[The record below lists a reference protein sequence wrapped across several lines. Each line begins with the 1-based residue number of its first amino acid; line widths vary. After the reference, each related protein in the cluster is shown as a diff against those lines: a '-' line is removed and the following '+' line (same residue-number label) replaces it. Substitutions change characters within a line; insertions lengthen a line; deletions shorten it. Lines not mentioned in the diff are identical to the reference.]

1 MSSLSYIWAELT
13 TIGKE
18 LKICEVFNPT
28 APLYHGAHQ
37 NTPAEEIFN
46 HTLAFFCT
54 LLVKG
59 CSFDQETNVEDLGLV
74 HSVHEADS
82 ESDKPQD
89 GENLTLI
96 LCDCQKLKKENMC
109 KEMYEI
115 RYNKYEQPFL
125 QYIPIFRALDCLNWL
140 LNFHRCQK
148 CCCTDTSHLIIWN
161 LDEFDIGYLPCFDF
175 QQSASDPTLQECC

>member
-28 APLYHGAHQ
+28 APLYHGAHK

-59 CSFDQETNVEDLGLV
+59 CSFDQETDVEDLGLV

-82 ESDKPQD
+82 ESDEPQD

-115 RYNKYEQPFL
+115 RYRKYEQPFL
-125 QYIPIFRALDCLNWL
+125 QYIPIFRALDCLN
-140 LNFHRCQK
+140 
-148 CCCTDTSHLIIWN
+148 
-161 LDEFDIGYLPCFDF
+161 
-175 QQSASDPTLQECC
+175 